1 MHRFNILDLRL
12 NRFISKINKVMN
24 SGIHASLYSN
34 CHHQLVK
41 GPFDITCR
49 QNGFNREAVPNNRDM
64 NDQVNFQ

>member
-1 MHRFNILDLRL
+1 
-12 NRFISKINKVMN
+12 MN